1 MPFIPHT
8 QADVDVML
16 AEIGVADIDSL
27 FDEIPKELT
36 SDRLDHVPEGMSE
49 LAMLQHM
56 AERAEQ
62 DQGYTCFLGGG
73 SYDHHIPSAVWDLTT
88 RGEFMTAYTPYQAE
102 ASQGTLQLIYEYQSM
117 MVALTGMDVSNAS
130 VYDGAS
136 GLAEAVLMAIR
147 ANKKNK
153 SGRVLIAQTVH
164 PHYTQTTRNI
174 VQNQNVLIEALP
186 MHGDGAGGVL
196 DLSALNA
203 GAAQGEAPGAIVIQ
217 QPNFYGRMEDV
228 DALADWAHAQNT
240 LVIAVVNPMSL
251 GVLKPPSEWGKNGA
265 DIVCGDGQPFGVPMA
280 SGGPSFGFICS
291 RKEYM
296 RQLPGRIIGKTEDLD
311 GRTGYTLTLQ
321 AREQYIRR
329 GKATSN
335 ICTNQ
340 GLLVTAGT
348 IYMSLMGPQGIRETA
363 ITCHRRAVELQQ
375 RLLQIDG
382 VEEFFTGPFFHE
394 FALRLPIPAV
404 KVVEAMM
411 AEGILPGLVLADF
424 SDGSLEHAKYGLLV
438 AVTEKRT
445 NAEIEQY
452 VTMLTRVLQQ
462 SASST
467 NVQAGS

>member
-8 QADVDVML
+8 QADVDEML
-16 AEIGVADIDSL
+16 AEIGVSNIDAL
-27 FDEIPKELT
+27 FDEIPNELT

-49 LAMLQHM
+49 LTMLQHM

-136 GLAEAVLMAIR
+136 GLAEAVLMSIR

-174 VQNQNVLIEALP
+174 VQNQNVIIEALP
-186 MHGDGAGGVL
+186 MGASGVTDLADLATAAGD
-196 DLSALNA
+196 SS
-203 GAAQGEAPGAIVIQ
+203 PGALVIQ
-217 QPNFYGRMEDV
+217 QPNFFGRMEDV
-228 DALADWAHAQNT
+228 DALTDWAHEQNT

-251 GVLKPPSEWGKNGA
+251 GVLKPPSEWGTNGA

-291 RKEYM
+291 RKEFM

-311 GRTGYTLTLQ
+311 GRTGYALTLQ
-321 AREQYIRR
+321 AREQHIRR

-363 ITCHRRAVELQQ
+363 ITCHRRATELQQ

-382 VEEFFTGPFFHE
+382 VEEFFPGPFFHE
-394 FALRLPIPAV
+394 FALRLPVPAV
-404 KVVEAMM
+404 DVVQAMM
-411 AEGILPGLVLADF
+411 TESVLPGLVLSDF
-424 SDGSLEHAKYGLLV
+424 SDGNLVDAECVHCLCCVCVIHCVAPVVLLCG
-438 AVTEKRT
+438 A
-445 NAEIEQY
+445 
-452 VTMLTRVLQQ
+452 
-462 SASST
+462 
-467 NVQAGS
+467 

>member
-8 QADVDVML
+8 QADVDDML
-16 AEIGVADIDSL
+16 AEIGVPDIDSL
-27 FDEIPKELT
+27 FDEIPNELT

-174 VQNQNVLIEALP
+174 AQNQNVIIEALP
-186 MHGDGAGGVL
+186 LGKGGVL
-196 DLSALNA
+196 DMSALA
-203 GAAQGEAPGAIVIQ
+203 SIAADGTALGAIVIQ
-217 QPNFYGRMEDV
+217 QPNFFGRMEDV
-228 DALADWAHAQNT
+228 DALTNWAHEQNT

-251 GVLKPPSEWGKNGA
+251 GVLKPPSEWGEKGA

-291 RKEYM
+291 RKEFM

-311 GRTGYTLTLQ
+311 GRTGYALTLQ
-321 AREQYIRR
+321 AREQHIRR

-363 ITCHRRAVELQQ
+363 LTCHRRAVELQQ

-404 KVVEAMM
+404 QVVEAMM
-411 AEGILPGLVLADF
+411 AEGVLPGLVLADF
-424 SDGSLEHAKYGLLV
+424 SDGNLDHAEHGLLV

-445 NAEIEQY
+445 NAEIEKY
-452 VTMLTRVLQQ
+452 VALLTQVLQANAGSN
-462 SASST
+462 SA
-467 NVQAGS
+467 QAGS

>member
-8 QADVDVML
+8 QADVDEML
-16 AEIGVADIDSL
+16 AEIGVSNIDAL
-27 FDEIPKELT
+27 FDEIPNELT

-49 LAMLQHM
+49 LTMLQHM

-136 GLAEAVLMAIR
+136 GLAEAVLMSIR

-174 VQNQNVLIEALP
+174 VQNQNVVIEALP
-186 MHGDGAGGVL
+186 MGASGVFDLADLAAAAGD
-196 DLSALNA
+196 SS
-203 GAAQGEAPGAIVIQ
+203 PGALVIQ
-217 QPNFYGRMEDV
+217 QPNFFGRMEDV
-228 DALADWAHAQNT
+228 DALTDWAHEQNA

-251 GVLKPPSEWGKNGA
+251 GVLKPPSEWGTNGA

-291 RKEYM
+291 RKEFM

-311 GRTGYTLTLQ
+311 GRTGYALTLQ
-321 AREQYIRR
+321 AREQHIRR

-363 ITCHRRAVELQQ
+363 ITCHRRATELQQ

-382 VEEFFTGPFFHE
+382 VEEFFPGPFFHE
-394 FALRLPIPAV
+394 FALRLPVPAV
-404 KVVEAMM
+404 DVVQAMM
-411 AEGILPGLVLADF
+411 TESVLPGLVLSDF
-424 SDGSLEHAKYGLLV
+424 SDGNLVDAEHGLLI

-445 NAEIEQY
+445 NAEIEKY
-452 VTMLTRVLQQ
+452 VAVLTRVLQGNTS
-462 SASST
+462 SA
-467 NVQAGS
+467 NPQAGN

>member
-8 QADVDVML
+8 QADVDEML
-16 AEIGVADIDSL
+16 AEIGVSNIDAL
-27 FDEIPKELT
+27 FDEIPNELT

-49 LAMLQHM
+49 LTMLQHM

-136 GLAEAVLMAIR
+136 GLAEAVLMSIR

-174 VQNQNVLIEALP
+174 VQNQNVIIEALP
-186 MHGDGAGGVL
+186 MGASGVTDLADLAAAAGD
-196 DLSALNA
+196 SS
-203 GAAQGEAPGAIVIQ
+203 PGALVIQ
-217 QPNFYGRMEDV
+217 QPNFFGRMEDV
-228 DALADWAHAQNT
+228 DALTDWAHEQNT

-251 GVLKPPSEWGKNGA
+251 GVLKPPSEWGTNGA

-291 RKEYM
+291 RKEFM

-311 GRTGYTLTLQ
+311 GRTG
-321 AREQYIRR
+321 
-329 GKATSN
+329 
-335 ICTNQ
+335 
-340 GLLVTAGT
+340 
-348 IYMSLMGPQGIRETA
+348 
-363 ITCHRRAVELQQ
+363 
-375 RLLQIDG
+375 
-382 VEEFFTGPFFHE
+382 
-394 FALRLPIPAV
+394 
-404 KVVEAMM
+404 
-411 AEGILPGLVLADF
+411 
-424 SDGSLEHAKYGLLV
+424 
-438 AVTEKRT
+438 
-445 NAEIEQY
+445 
-452 VTMLTRVLQQ
+452 
-462 SASST
+462 
-467 NVQAGS
+467 

>member
-8 QADVDVML
+8 QADVDDML
-16 AEIGVADIDSL
+16 AEIGVSDIDSL
-27 FDEIPKELT
+27 FDEIPNELT

-174 VQNQNVLIEALP
+174 VQNQNVVIEALP
-186 MHGDGAGGVL
+186 LGEGGVL
-196 DLSALNA
+196 DMSALA
-203 GAAQGEAPGAIVIQ
+203 SIAADGNTPGAIVIQ
-217 QPNFYGRMEDV
+217 QPNFFGRMEDV
-228 DALADWAHAQNT
+228 DALTNWAHQQNT

-251 GVLKPPSEWGKNGA
+251 GVLKPPSEWGEKGA

-291 RKEYM
+291 RKEFM

-311 GRTGYTLTLQ
+311 GRTGYALTLQ
-321 AREQYIRR
+321 AREQHIRR

-363 ITCHRRAVELQQ
+363 LTCHRRAVELQQ

-404 KVVEAMM
+404 QVVEAMM
-411 AEGILPGLVLADF
+411 AEGVLPGLVLSDF
-424 SDGSLEHAKYGLLV
+424 SDGNLDHAEHGLLV

-445 NAEIEQY
+445 NAEIEKY
-452 VTMLTRVLQQ
+452 VALLTQVLQANAG
-462 SASST
+462 SNNA
-467 NVQAGS
+467 QAGS